1 MNKLQLYSSDVCPFA
16 YRVRLALHEKAI
28 PHEVISVDLGNIPDW
43 YYKISPTGRA
53 PLLKQGDQV
62 IWESTV
68 INEFLEDAYPD
79 RPLLPRDPVARAHAR
94 IWVEYCNNTFQPSF
108 CGLVFELDDSKH
120 DKIKDALRDSLIYL
134 EAGLAETSPGP
145 YWLGEECSLVDLTY
159 YPFFEQAMVLAE
171 YRAFEMPENHLNL
184 NRWQAAMKHRA
195 SVQDNCRDPEYY
207 IEAYRPYVDGTIG
220 K

>member
-1 MNKLQLYSSDVCPFA
+1 MNQLQLYSSDVCPFA

-43 YYKISPTGRA
+43 YYEISPTGRA
-53 PLLKQGDQV
+53 PLLRQGDQV

-68 INEFLEDAYPD
+68 INEFLEDAFPD

-94 IWVEYCNNTFQPSF
+94 IWIEYCNNTFQPNF
-108 CGLVFELDDSKH
+108 CGLVFELDESKY
-120 DKIKDALRDSLIYL
+120 DKIKNALRDSLIAL
-134 EAGLAETSPGP
+134 EAGLAETPGP

-159 YPFFEQAMVLAE
+159 YPFFEQAIVLAK
-171 YRAFEMPENHLNL
+171 YRAFDMPENHINL

-195 SVQDNCRDPEYY
+195 SVQDNCRDSGFY

>member
-1 MNKLQLYSSDVCPFA
+1 MNKLQFYSSDVCPFA

-28 PHEVISVDLGNIPDW
+28 PHEMISVDLENIPDW

-94 IWVEYCNNTFQPSF
+94 IWIEYCNNTFQPSF
-108 CGLVFELDDSKH
+108 CGLVFELDESKH
-120 DKIKDALRDSLIYL
+120 DKIRNALRDSLISI

-145 YWLGEECSLVDLTY
+145 YWLGEELSLVDLTY
-159 YPFFEQAMVLAE
+159 YPFFEQALVLAE
-171 YRAFEMPENHLNL
+171 YRAFEMPKDHINL
-184 NRWQAAMKHRA
+184 NRWLAAMKHRA
-195 SVQDNCRDPEYY
+195 SVQDNCRDPDFY
-207 IEAYRPYVDGTIG
+207 IKAYRPYMDGTIG